1 VKLLLQEEGWG
12 LKSTAKA
19 PFSSTTYRLE
29 MDVIEECNADEFSQ
43 YLQLIG
49 VL

>member
-1 VKLLLQEEGWG
+1 VKLLLQEEGQG

-29 MDVIEECNADEFSQ
+29 MDVTEECNADESS
-43 YLQLIG
+43 
-49 VL
+49 